1 MARAFIFPTHHL
13 SYTGQSAYRTLVS
26 TSRLDQRLRSLD
38 MDPAPLQGPIFW
50 HNINGKYAYTCP
62 LGGDV
67 FEVTARIRRPSEG
80 QEHVSWG
87 MPFDFS
93 QLLHEFEDFS
103 PTVQEIL
110 RLAAEAGATQEFA
123 MFSGPRLES
132 CVSTGP
138 GVALVGDA
146 SHPLSGAFGAGAG
159 FAFEDAY
166 TLGKALQW
174 AFGKDGHRT
183 AMGRGGVAAA
193 LSLYDSIRSPHYMR
207 LYDVLDQSAK
217 LNKALLDEGLLIND
231 EISER
236 VRRLGSGGND
246 WMYYY
251 KADEEMDKA
260 ILEANINIGV

>member
-1 MARAFIFPTHHL
+1 MSVKVVRASIFPTHHL

-26 TSRLDQRLRSLD
+26 TSRVDQRLHSLGI
-38 MDPAPLQGPIFW
+38 DPRPLKGPIFW

-67 FEVTARIRRPSEG
+67 FEVTARIRRPPEG

-93 QLLHEFEDFS
+93 QLLHEYGEFC
-103 PTVQEIL
+103 PAVLEIL
-110 RLAAEAGATQEFA
+110 RLAAEEGETQEFA
-123 MFSGPRLES
+123 MFAGPRLES
-132 CVSTGP
+132 CVDDRA
-138 GVALVGDA
+138 GVALIGDA

-174 AFGKDGHRT
+174 AFSNKSNGTLPRSQVD
-183 AMGRGGVAAA
+183 AA
-193 LSLYDSIRSPHYMR
+193 LSLYDSVRSPHYRR
-207 LYDVLDQSAK
+207 LYEVLDGNSR
-217 LNKALLDEGLLIND
+217 LNRALVEERLPIDA

-236 VRRLGSGGND
+236 VKRLWGGRND

-251 KADEEMDKA
+251 KADEVVEEA
-260 ILEANINIGV
+260 ILVS

>member
-1 MARAFIFPTHHL
+1 
-13 SYTGQSAYRTLVS
+13 
-26 TSRLDQRLRSLD
+26 
-38 MDPAPLQGPIFW
+38 MDPNPLKGPIFW
-50 HNINGKYAYTCP
+50 HNINGRYAYTCP
-62 LGGDV
+62 LGGNV

-80 QEHVSWG
+80 QQHVSWG

-103 PTVQEIL
+103 PAVLEIL
-110 RLAAEAGATQEFA
+110 RLAAEEGETQEFA

-132 CVSTGP
+132 CVDHVATTKSSYP
-138 GVALVGDA
+138 GAGVVLIGDA

-174 AFGKDGHRT
+174 AFSKKSNGTPPQSD
-183 AMGRGGVAAA
+183 VAAA
-193 LSLYDSIRSPHYMR
+193 LSLYDSVRSPHYSR
-207 LYDVLDQSAK
+207 LYEVLDRGVK
-217 LNKALLDEGLLIND
+217 LNGALLAEQLPIDD

-236 VRRLGSGGND
+236 VKRLWGGKDD

-251 KADEEMDKA
+251 KADDIMD
-260 ILEANINIGV
+260 EAVLMADRNINGAAIV